1 MASSNNK
8 FLAILAISNLLG
20 FTVIFILL
28 WMLWNHTS
36 TVQQKDTVNPYP
48 PVSSPP
54 RLAAKKATRESTWG
68 ATIQQTKNPRQLVK
82 ANDLSII
89 SAVAKEVRS
98 NNIDSNRR
106 LNMNMP
112 EKINSETHKPEAIKS
127 ETSNKTYSSSAT
139 FSDDDYIATYNQLK
153 TNPVTQR
160 QYTKKDVTTV
170 SIADKTHNK
179 AEPAADH
186 FNKVDV
192 SHIKNKQTG
201 RQSLAQQVAAI
212 AITSPE
218 TAIDKRNYNNVN
230 SYHKAN
236 DTSEE
241 FTGWQAY
248 LHSLK
253 DAEAE
258 RQNEM
263 RTITVKRGETLW
275 KIATRAYGTGHQYK
289 KIFNA
294 NPHLTSPDSITVGET
309 LRVPL

>member
-8 FLAILAISNLLG
+8 FLAILAISNVLG
-20 FTVIFILL
+20 FIVIFILL

-36 TVQQKDTVNPYP
+36 TVQQKDTVNTYS
-48 PVSSPP
+48 PVSPSPQ
-54 RLAAKKATRESTWG
+54 LAARDTAKGVE
-68 ATIQQTKNPRQLVK
+68 I

-106 LNMNMP
+106 FNMNMP
-112 EKINSETHKPEAIKS
+112 KKINSETLKFERSKKG
-127 ETSNKTYSSSAT
+127 NYSSAT
-139 FSDDDYIATYNQLK
+139 LSDDDYIATYNQLK
-153 TNPVTQR
+153 SNRIPQK

-170 SIADKTHNK
+170 KITDKTHNNTGS
-179 AEPAADH
+179 AADH

-201 RQSLAQQVAAI
+201 RISLAQQVAAI
-212 AITSPE
+212 ATTSPE
-218 TAIDKRNYNNVN
+218 ATIDNRNNNNVN
-230 SYHKAN
+230 SYNKAN
-236 DTSEE
+236 NTSEG

-253 DAEAE
+253 GAEAE

-275 KIATRAYGTGHQYK
+275 KIAARAYGTGYQYK

-294 NPHLTSPDSITVGET
+294 NPHLTSPDAITVGET

>member
-1 MASSNNK
+1 MANSNNK
-8 FLAILAISNLLG
+8 FLALLAISNLLG
-20 FTVIFILL
+20 FIVIFTLL
-28 WMLWNHTS
+28 WMLWSHTS
-36 TVQQKDTVNPYP
+36 TVQQTK
-48 PVSSPP
+48 SPRP
-54 RLAAKKATRESTWG
+54 
-68 ATIQQTKNPRQLVK
+68 LVK

-112 EKINSETHKPEAIKS
+112 NTFNSETIKS
-127 ETSNKTYSSSAT
+127 ETSKNDNLSSAT
-139 FSDDDYIATYNQLK
+139 LSDDEYIATYNQLK
-153 TNPVTQR
+153 TSRVRQR
-160 QYTKKDVTTV
+160 QYTKKDVSTIKVT
-170 SIADKTHNK
+170 DKTHNNT
-179 AEPAADH
+179 EPAADH

-201 RQSLAQQVAAI
+201 RLSLAQQVAAI
-212 AITSPE
+212 ASTSPE
-218 TAIDKRNYNNVN
+218 TTKGSSNNHDVN
-230 SYHKAN
+230 SYNEGKN
-236 DTSEE
+236 ISKKI
-241 FTGWQAY
+241 TGWQAY
-248 LHSLK
+248 LHALK
-253 DAEAE
+253 GAEAE

-275 KIATRAYGTGHQYK
+275 KIAARAYGTGHQYK

>member
-1 MASSNNK
+1 M
-8 FLAILAISNLLG
+8 
-20 FTVIFILL
+20 
-28 WMLWNHTS
+28 
-36 TVQQKDTVNPYP
+36 QP
-48 PVSSPP
+48 
-54 RLAAKKATRESTWG
+54 
-68 ATIQQTKNPRQLVK
+68 TKNPRPLVK
-82 ANDLSII
+82 ANDLSIT

-106 LNMNMP
+106 LNMNIP
-112 EKINSETHKPEAIKS
+112 EMIHSETINSEASKKG
-127 ETSNKTYSSSAT
+127 NYSSAT
-139 FSDDDYIATYNQLK
+139 LSDDEYIATYNQLK
-153 TNPVTQR
+153 TSRVRQR

-170 SIADKTHNK
+170 KVTDKTRNNT
-179 AEPAADH
+179 EPAADH

-201 RQSLAQQVAAI
+201 RLSLAQPVAAI
-212 AITSPE
+212 ATTSPE
-218 TAIDKRNYNNVN
+218 ATIGNRNYN
-230 SYHKAN
+230 N

-275 KIATRAYGTGHQYK
+275 KIAARAYGTDHQYK

-294 NPHLTSPDSITVGET
+294 NPHLTSP
-309 LRVPL
+309 